1 MRILTE
7 NLISESTTLIMTNP
21 DADFPVEQLY
31 SNMLEE
37 IVQAATS
44 SSTITASFDSDQTL
58 NCLFF
63 GYHNI
68 TSITV
73 NFRNI
78 SDSIIDTYT
87 LDYPAQM
94 VRYYLTSQIT
104 GVRKIEI
111 IITSGAIVFLGNF
124 SCGIYTQLYNV
135 RQPININYKI
145 TSEFEQT
152 NGGQSLNRTG
162 IRLAN
167 FDINL
172 GKNTDEEHDTFFEA
186 FDKVMIGKTFWL
198 DRNEDIA
205 TRLPKFGIFDA
216 EPSTNENNQFIDIA
230 TSFLEAR

>member
-7 NLISESTTLIMTNP
+7 NLIAESTTLSMTNP
-21 DADFPVEQLY
+21 DADFPITQLY

-44 SSTITASFDSDQTL
+44 STTITATFDSDQTL

-68 TSITV
+68 TSITI
-73 NFRNI
+73 NFKNI
-78 SDSIIDTYT
+78 SDSIINTYT
-87 LDYPAQM
+87 LNYPSQM
-94 VRYYLTSQIT
+94 VRYYLPTQIT

-111 IITSGAIVFLGNF
+111 IILSGSVVFIGNF
-124 SCGIYTQLYNV
+124 SCGIYTQLYNL
-135 RQPININYKI
+135 RQPINIIYKI

-152 NGGQSLNRTG
+152 NGGQSLHRSG

-167 FDINL
+167 FAINL
-172 GKNTDEEHDTFFEA
+172 GKNTDEQHDTFFEA
-186 FDKVMIGKTFWL
+186 FDRVMLGKTFWL
-198 DRNEDIA
+198 DRNEDLA
-205 TRLPKFGIFDA
+205 SRAPKFGIFDV
-216 EPSTNENNQFIDIA
+216 EPSTNEDNQFIDIF